1 LDVASRVVVT
11 TFPLTERLAGA
22 REMTRFPPELVATS
36 TFLIVPSGERLM
48 RLTVPSI
55 APVLSWTI
63 KPVLRF
69 AREATEV
76 EPLRTLF

>member
-1 LDVASRVVVT
+1 VVVT
-11 TFPLTERLAGA
+11 TFPLTERLSGA
-22 REMTRFPPELVATS
+22 REMTRFPPEFVATS